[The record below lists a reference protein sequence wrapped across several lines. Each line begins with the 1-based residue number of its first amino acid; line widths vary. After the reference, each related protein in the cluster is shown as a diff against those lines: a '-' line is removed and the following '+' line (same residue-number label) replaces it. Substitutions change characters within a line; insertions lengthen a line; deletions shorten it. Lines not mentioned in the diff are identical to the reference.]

1 MNRTL
6 YVSDLDGTLLRSDQT
21 TSGYT
26 NRVISQL
33 TEKGIIFS
41 YATARSVYT
50 SRIVTRGLNASIP
63 VILYN
68 GAMILDLKTQEILD
82 SAFFG
87 PDVYPLLDEL
97 FAAGIFPTVYAMING
112 RERFSNLPEKS
123 SKGTLDFIAS
133 RNDARKRIVE
143 TEAELIAGDLFYL
156 TCIEVPEKIGPF
168 YEKYRDAFHCVYQ
181 KDIYS
186 GEQWLEIMPRGATK
200 AAAARRLKALSGCS
214 RLVVFGDGM
223 NDLEMFGIAD
233 EAYAT
238 ANAVPELKR
247 IATGVIGSNDEDAV
261 AHWLEDHCLQDAVQ
275 G

>member
-1 MNRTL
+1 MNKTL

-21 TSGYT
+21 TSDYT
-26 NRVISQL
+26 NRVINQL

-41 YATARSVYT
+41 YATARSVYS

-63 VILYN
+63 IILYN

-87 PDVYPLLDEL
+87 PDVYPLMDEL
-97 FAAGIFPTVYAMING
+97 FAAGIYPTVYAMING
-112 RERFSNLPEKS
+112 RERFSNLPAKS
-123 SKGTLDFIAS
+123 SGGTLDFIAS

-143 TEAELIAGDLFYL
+143 TEAELIAGELFYL
-156 TCIEVPEKIGPF
+156 TCIETPEKIGPF
-168 YEKYRDAFHCVYQ
+168 YEKYRDIFHCVYQ

-200 AAAARRLKALSGCS
+200 ANAVLRLKALSGCS
-214 RLVVFGDGM
+214 RVVAFGDGM

-238 ANAVPELKR
+238 ENAVPELKN
-247 IATGVIGSNDEDAV
+247 IATGVIGRNDEDAV
-261 AHWLEDHCLQDAVQ
+261 AHWLEENAMNCR
-275 G
+275 